1 MLNQFKNFNMKFYS
15 FVLFVLLISY
25 SNSFA
30 QINRMNDSERYLN
43 RKPKEVKK
51 SDVLDA
57 SLEYMKENLELDG
70 FQEAVF
76 KNLLKENDEKATQ
89 IINDDSIDK
98 KEKEEILEKFAEQFK
113 IEAFKVLNESQKVKY
128 EEIFTKSKDKKKKKK

>member
-1 MLNQFKNFNMKFYS
+1 MNLYS
-15 FVLFVLLISY
+15 FLLFITIILFSN
-25 SNSFA
+25 NSFS

-89 IINDDSIDK
+89 IINDESIEK
-98 KEKEEILEKFAEQFK
+98 KEKEVILEKFAEQFK

>member
-1 MLNQFKNFNMKFYS
+1 MNLYS
-15 FVLFVLLISY
+15 FLFFITVILFSN
-25 SNSFA
+25 NSFS

>member
-1 MLNQFKNFNMKFYS
+1 MNLYS
-15 FVLFVLLISY
+15 FLLFITVIVFSN
-25 SNSFA
+25 NSFS

-51 SDVLDA
+51 SDVLNA

-89 IINDDSIDK
+89 IINDESIEK
-98 KEKEEILEKFAEQFK
+98 KEKEVILEKFAEQFK

>member
-1 MLNQFKNFNMKFYS
+1 MNLYS
-15 FVLFVLLISY
+15 FLLFITIIFFSN
-25 SNSFA
+25 NSFS

-89 IINDDSIDK
+89 IINDESIEK
-98 KEKEEILEKFAEQFK
+98 KEKEVILEKFAEQFK

-128 EEIFTKSKDKKKKKK
+128 EELFTKSKDKKKKKK

>member
-1 MLNQFKNFNMKFYS
+1 MNLYS
-15 FVLFVLLISY
+15 FLLFITIIFFSN
-25 SNSFA
+25 NSFS

-89 IINDDSIDK
+89 IINDESIEK
-98 KEKEEILEKFAEQFK
+98 KEKEVILEKFAEQFK